1 MALPMW
7 LTKDV
12 ECLAMERLGEKRL
25 RLDSLTRFPG
35 NARIH
40 ADDQIRASVRR
51 LGQYRPLVVRV
62 LDNDTMVI
70 LAGNGTAD
78 ALQAEGLTEADCA
91 LLKCTDDEATRINVA
106 DNRISDLATDDKDA
120 LVELLSYLDG
130 DYEGTGWAATE
141 VDRMI
146 DPPLPDELGDSEEA
160 GMRWGVIV
168 ECGSEDE
175 QLRLLETLSADG
187 LAVRALMT

>member
-1 MALPMW
+1 
-7 LTKDV
+7 
-12 ECLAMERLGEKRL
+12 MERLGEQRL
-25 RLDSLTRFPG
+25 HLSDLARFPG

-40 ADDQIRASVRR
+40 ADDQIRASVKR

-62 LDNDTMVI
+62 LDDDSMVI

-78 ALQAEGLTEADCA
+78 AMEAEGFTEGDCA
-91 LLKCTDDEATRINVA
+91 LLKCSDDEAARINIA

-130 DYEGTGWAATE
+130 DYEGTGFTAVE

-146 DPPLPDELGDSEEA
+146 DPPLPDELGDGEEA

-175 QLRLLETLSADG
+175 QLRLLETLSTQG
-187 LAVRALMT
+187 LSVRALMT

>member
-1 MALPMW
+1 
-7 LTKDV
+7 
-12 ECLAMERLGEKRL
+12 MERIGERRL
-25 RLDSLTRFPG
+25 KLSVLTRFPG

-62 LDNDTMVI
+62 LDDDTMVI

-78 ALQAEGLTEADCA
+78 AMEAEGFTEADCA
-91 LLKCTDDEATRINVA
+91 LLKCSDEEATRINVA

-130 DYEGTGWAATE
+130 DYEGTGFTGVE

-146 DPPLPDELGDSEEA
+146 DPPLPDEIGDGEEA

-168 ECGSEDE
+168 ECGTEDE
-175 QLRLLETLSADG
+175 QLRLLERLSADG
-187 LAVRALMT
+187 LSVRALMT